1 LEDFSS
7 TTQKNPRAEITH
19 KKYRKQIDWRRN
31 KVRELLIRGYS
42 QYEISNTL
50 HLSQPTISR
59 DIGFIRK
66 QNTSAEKRKNLA
78 YRYYYEQQNAL
89 GGVGEL
95 MKNLWLIIDNPK
107 IQVKERMKAM
117 NLIMDCYYMR
127 SKLLKSE
134 AINKEFLD
142 YTEKV
147 KRDEET
153 NTIREQEV
161 SRREKS
167 LERELENN
175 LKNGKL
181 TKEKIWEIRDPNAVF

>member
-1 LEDFSS
+1 
-7 TTQKNPRAEITH
+7 
-19 KKYRKQIDWRRN
+19 
-31 KVRELLIRGYS
+31 
-42 QYEISNTL
+42 
-50 HLSQPTISR
+50 
-59 DIGFIRK
+59 
-66 QNTSAEKRKNLA
+66 
-78 YRYYYEQQNAL
+78 
-89 GGVGEL
+89 
-95 MKNLWLIIDNPK
+95 
-107 IQVKERMKAM
+107 
-117 NLIMDCYYMR
+117 MR

-167 LERELENN
+167 LERELEDH

>member
-7 TTQKNPRAEITH
+7 TTQKNPRAEITY

-31 KVRELLIRGYS
+31 KVRELLIRRYS
-42 QYEISNTL
+42 QYEMSNTL

-59 DIGFIRK
+59 DIDFIRK
-66 QNTSAEKRKNLA
+66 QNTSAEKRKNLP
-78 YRYYYEQQNAL
+78 YRYYFEQQNAL
-89 GGVGEL
+89 DGVGEL

-107 IQVKERMKAM
+107 IEVKERMKAM

-142 YTEKV
+142 YIEKV

-153 NTIREQEV
+153 NTLREQEI
-161 SRREKS
+161 SRKEKA
-167 LERELENN
+167 LQDYLDAR
-175 LKNGKL
+175 KL
-181 TKEKIWEIRDPNAVF
+181 TIGEFYNDPKKSERVF

>member
-1 LEDFSS
+1 M
-7 TTQKNPRAEITH
+7 
-19 KKYRKQIDWRRN
+19 
-31 KVRELLIRGYS
+31 
-42 QYEISNTL
+42 SNTL

-78 YRYYYEQQNAL
+78 YRYYFEQQNAL
-89 GGVGEL
+89 DGVGEL

-167 LERELENN
+167 LERELEDH

>member
-89 GGVGEL
+89 DGVGEL

-117 NLIMDCYYMR
+117 NLIMHCYYMR
-127 SKLLKSE
+127 SKLLKSD

-153 NTIREQEV
+153 NTIREQEI

-167 LERELENN
+167 LERALDDH

>member
-1 LEDFSS
+1 MEEFS
-7 TTQKNPRAEITH
+7 TITQKNPRAKITH
-19 KKYRKQIDWRRN
+19 KKYQKQIDWRRN

-66 QNTSAEKRKNLA
+66 QNTNAEKRKNLA

-89 GGVGEL
+89 DGVGEL

-107 IQVKERMKAM
+107 IEVKERMKAM
-117 NLIMDCYYMR
+117 NLIMHCYYMR

-134 AINKEFLD
+134 AFNKEFLD
-142 YTEKV
+142 YTDKV
-147 KRDEET
+147 QSDEEALI
-153 NTIREQEV
+153 IREEEI
-161 SRREKS
+161 SRKEKA
-167 LERELENN
+167 LQDYLDA
-175 LKNGKL
+175 GKL
-181 TKEKIWEIRDPNAVF
+181 TIGEFYNDPKKSEQVF